1 MCIFFCLSQGVPH
14 ENWSH
19 CTMNHKYVLC
29 PTYPLDVFI
38 PSLASQAVVEG
49 SAWFCSKGCL
59 PVLTYLHRNNAAV
72 VRCAQPLVGIS
83 GVRSSY
89 GEKYVECLRLAM
101 PGAPFIH
108 IHTKLPMNTLANRVG
123 GKGYE
128 SDWYYENIQV
138 SLLCDVLPPFTDK
151 S

>member
-1 MCIFFCLSQGVPH
+1 MCIFCLPQGVPN

-29 PTYPLDVFI
+29 PTYPRDVFI

-49 SAWFCSKGCL
+49 SARFRSKGRL

-89 GEKYVECLRLAM
+89 DEKYVECLRLAT

-108 IHTKLPMNTLANRVG
+108 VVDTRPPMNALANRAG

-128 SDWYYENIQV
+128 SDRYYENIQV
-138 SLLCDVLPPFTDK
+138 SLLCDVLPPFFFN
-151 S
+151 